1 MGLARIL
8 SPVPDQK
15 ARSDPHGYYMSD
27 NYPFLLRMNTFP
39 QYTRAIEIL
48 KIALI
53 GIIGVIEI
61 PLVIGLYN
69 QNTVG
74 EVFGM
79 IVSIFILQPLAVAVG
94 LGLGIHPVQVM
105 FIMISFGVSVILVL
119 PRICDAFAER
129 SEWLQQN
136 LKKIEN
142 VTQKSKIFRKYGI
155 YAFIPFIWVPGVGLY
170 GCIMIAW
177 LFKWRNLRTGAI
189 ILAGWILAA
198 LIVLLT
204 SIGIFQII
212 R

>member
-1 MGLARIL
+1 
-8 SPVPDQK
+8 
-15 ARSDPHGYYMSD
+15 
-27 NYPFLLRMNTFP
+27 MNTFS
-39 QYTRAIEIL
+39 QFTRSIEIL

-53 GIIGVIEI
+53 GIIGIIEI

-69 QNTVG
+69 QNSAG
-74 EVFGM
+74 EIFGM
-79 IVSIFILQPLAVAVG
+79 VASIFILQPLAVAVG

-105 FIMISFGVSVILVL
+105 FIMISFGISVILVL
-119 PRICDAFAER
+119 PGICDIFAEQ

-136 LKKIEN
+136 LKKIEKI
-142 VTQKSKIFRKYGI
+142 TQKSEMFRRYGI

-177 LFKWRNLRTGAI
+177 LFKWRSVRAGAI

-212 R
+212 Q

>member
-1 MGLARIL
+1 
-8 SPVPDQK
+8 
-15 ARSDPHGYYMSD
+15 
-27 NYPFLLRMNTFP
+27 MNTFS
-39 QYTRAIEIL
+39 QFTRSIEIL

-53 GIIGVIEI
+53 GIIGIIEI

-69 QNTVG
+69 QNSAG
-74 EVFGM
+74 EIFGM
-79 IVSIFILQPLAVAVG
+79 VVSIFILQPLAVAVG

-105 FIMISFGVSVILVL
+105 FIMISFGISVILVL
-119 PRICDAFAER
+119 PGICDIFAEQ

-136 LKKIEN
+136 LKKIEKI
-142 VTQKSKIFRKYGI
+142 TQKSEMFSRYGI

-177 LFKWRNLRTGAI
+177 LFKWRSVRAGAI

-212 R
+212 Q

>member
-1 MGLARIL
+1 MN
-8 SPVPDQK
+8 SFSQFT
-15 ARSDPHGYYMSD
+15 RS
-27 NYPFLLRMNTFP
+27 
-39 QYTRAIEIL
+39 IEIL

-53 GIIGVIEI
+53 GIIGIIEI
-61 PLVIGLYN
+61 PLIIGLYN
-69 QNTVG
+69 QNSAG
-74 EVFGM
+74 EIFGM
-79 IVSIFILQPLAVAVG
+79 VVSIFILQPLAVAVG

-105 FIMISFGVSVILVL
+105 FIMISFGISVILVL
-119 PRICDAFAER
+119 PGICDIFAEQ

-136 LKKIEN
+136 LKKIEKI
-142 VTQKSKIFRKYGI
+142 TQKSEMFSRYGI

-177 LFKWRNLRTGAI
+177 LFKWRSVRAGAI

-212 R
+212 Q

>member
-1 MGLARIL
+1 
-8 SPVPDQK
+8 
-15 ARSDPHGYYMSD
+15 
-27 NYPFLLRMNTFP
+27 MNTFS
-39 QYTRAIEIL
+39 QFTRVIEIL

-74 EVFGM
+74 EIFGM
-79 IVSIFILQPLAVAVG
+79 VVSIFILQPLAVAVG

-105 FIMISFGVSVILVL
+105 FIMISFGISVILVL
-119 PRICDAFAER
+119 PRICDLFAER
-129 SEWLQQN
+129 SEWLRQN
-136 LKKIEN
+136 LKKTERI
-142 VTQKSKIFRKYGI
+142 TQKSEMFRKYGI
-155 YAFIPFIWVPGVGLY
+155 YTFIPFIWVPGVGLY
-170 GCIMIAW
+170 GCVMIAW
-177 LFKWRNLRTGAI
+177 MFNWRSVRAASI

>member
-1 MGLARIL
+1 
-8 SPVPDQK
+8 
-15 ARSDPHGYYMSD
+15 
-27 NYPFLLRMNTFP
+27 MNNFS
-39 QYTRAIEIL
+39 RFKGIGEIV

-53 GIIGVIEI
+53 LVIGVIEI

-69 QNTVG
+69 QNTPG
-74 EVFGM
+74 EIFGL
-79 IVSIFILQPLAVAVG
+79 VASIFILQPLAVAVG
-94 LGLGIHPVQVM
+94 LGLGMHPVQVM
-105 FIMISFGVSVILVL
+105 FIMISFGISVILVL
-119 PRICDAFAER
+119 PGICDIFAEQ

-136 LKKIEN
+136 LKKIEKI
-142 VTQKSKIFRKYGI
+142 TQKSEMFRRYGI

-177 LFKWRNLRTGAI
+177 LFKWRSVRAGAI